1 MQWTELIVQWE
12 LVNYKWKVN
21 IFGYFN
27 CFYLFINF
35 RYVFAFYFE
44 LVAPQNLNLAISAWS
59 LGNSWKKHKETPFT
73 GCFITWRTKNK
84 YKEAERV
91 GLQIDLLV
99 EEMEQKIT

>member
-1 MQWTELIVQWE
+1 MLTFLDISIAFICSLISG
-12 LVNYKWKVN
+12 L
-21 IFGYFN
+21 
-27 CFYLFINF
+27 L
-35 RYVFAFYFE
+35 FAFYIE
-44 LVAPQNLNLAISAWS
+44 LVAPQNSNLAISAWS

>member
-1 MQWTELIVQWE
+1 MLTFLDISIAFICSLIS
-12 LVNYKWKVN
+12 
-21 IFGYFN
+21 GM
-27 CFYLFINF
+27 YL
-35 RYVFAFYFE
+35 
-44 LVAPQNLNLAISAWS
+44 LSTPQNLNLAISAWS